1 MAEELSNDKKA
12 NRGEDRTRG
21 SFFRRLPGALAR
33 ADQPPT
39 EGVARSSEVDA
50 GSARKSQA
58 QGSLPRRALDT
69 LAGPRH
75 YLGVG
80 EHWLIPFYCLAFGIA
95 SIDAIFSGNMILRCA
110 GLVAAPLVPFQ
121 IAQAYKSITGKDLPR
136 SLFKLLQTIG
146 ISVRTPK
153 LHRDVAKYL
162 EPKYVKQEEQQ
173 NRGAQHERRREI
185 VQRNIRTLRQGLAT
199 SIRQSFRRKM

>member
-1 MAEELSNDKKA
+1 MAKEPGNTGKRML
-12 NRGEDRTRG
+12 
-21 SFFRRLPGALAR
+21 RRLVTRTG
-33 ADQPPT
+33 
-39 EGVARSSEVDA
+39 
-50 GSARKSQA
+50 
-58 QGSLPRRALDT
+58 
-69 LAGPRH
+69 
-75 YLGVG
+75 
-80 EHWLIPFYCLAFGIA
+80 HWLIPFYCVAFGIA
-95 SIDAIFSGNMILRCA
+95 SIDAIFSSNMILRCA

-121 IAQAYKSITGKDLPR
+121 IARAYKSITGKDLPR

-162 EPKYVKQEEQQ
+162 KQEEQQ